1 MRSIRLFAAVSLVV
15 LATFGARSA
24 HAQNWGGGGGYDPF
38 GQGSIRLS
46 AFLGAASGF
55 DNTYFM
61 AGVGVGVFVLPGLEV
76 GAQFDE
82 WLGSPPNVTRIAP
95 ELKYVF
101 NIIDSV
107 KPYVGAFYRHWFTT
121 GDVDDIDTVGGRA
134 GLIIVTSP
142 HAYFSAGAAYER
154 VINRCDANCAY
165 WFPEVGLALAF

>member
-15 LATFGARSA
+15 LATLSARSA
-24 HAQNWGGGGGYDPF
+24 RAQGYGGYDPF
-38 GQGSIRLS
+38 AQGSFRVS

-55 DNTYFM
+55 ENTYFM
-61 AGVGVGVFVLPGLEV
+61 LGVGLGVFVLPGLEV
-76 GAQFDE
+76 GLQVDE
-82 WLGSPPNVTRIAP
+82 WFGSAPNVTRVAP
-95 ELKYVF
+95 ELKYVL

-107 KPYVGAFYRHWFTT
+107 KPYVGGFYRHWFV
-121 GDVDDIDTVGGRA
+121 GSDVDDINTVGGRA

-154 VINRCDANCAY
+154 VINRCDINCSY